1 MNKTHD
7 LLEQLIFGYALL
19 GVMVWSELAAMPF
32 RVTASVMRSHCA
44 IGERTVT

>member
-32 RVTASVMRSHCA
+32 RVTASVMRSHCVA
-44 IGERTVT
+44 NQKSL